1 MRPLMPPVQTPD
13 NLFHDG
19 DPSTGDLGTIVE
31 AEHLNNVQQA
41 LRDVQAELISV
52 LTAAGVETNPNTFQ
66 LVLALEALFA
76 AKSDTLG
83 ALSSLVG
90 AADKL
95 PYFTGPGAATLTN
108 LTSVGR
114 NVISQTSIAN
124 LLSYLGLEEA
134 APGVS
139 VVGMSRNAR
148 MNVAAASSTAIFT
161 ADELIVGTALGGKQ
175 YRLPAFNKTINLA
188 ITGPGGMDSGAPP
201 VTGFVALYAIYKP
214 STAESALLSVNATA
228 AVAPEIYPGSSL
240 PAGYTASALV
250 AVVPVASSQFAFC
263 TVQGRSVGIS
273 SATIL
278 SGTAA
283 PGSVT
288 AQAIT
293 AIPLN
298 AQSVDLTVT
307 VGITANDT
315 TGALTLAASSG
326 LVAGKLITIGAAG
339 TGGTISETS
348 NLTLPV
354 LANARTLYY
363 RIASATL
370 SYGILTSG
378 YSI

>member
-1 MRPLMPPVQTPD
+1 M
-13 NLFHDG
+13 
-19 DPSTGDLGTIVE
+19 
-31 AEHLNNVQQA
+31 
-41 LRDVQAELISV
+41 SV
-52 LTAAGVETNPNTFQ
+52 
-66 LVLALEALFA
+66 
-76 AKSDTLG
+76 
-83 ALSSLVG
+83 
-90 AADKL
+90 
-95 PYFTGPGAATLTN
+95 
-108 LTSVGR
+108 
-114 NVISQTSIAN
+114 I
-124 LLSYLGLEEA
+124 
-134 APGVS
+134 
-139 VVGMSRNAR
+139 GMSRNAR
-148 MNVAAASSTAIFT
+148 MNVAAASSTATFT

-175 YRLPAFNKTINLA
+175 YRLSSFNKTINLA
-188 ITGPGGMDSGAPP
+188 ITGPGGMDAGAPP
-201 VTGFVALYAIYKP
+201 VTGFVALYAIYNP
-214 STAESALLSVNATA
+214 AIRDSALLSVNATA
-228 AVAPEIYPGSSL
+228 AVAPEICPGSSL

-263 TVQGRSVGIS
+263 AVQGRSVGIS
-273 SATIL
+273 SATVL
-278 SGTAA
+278 SGTTA

-354 LANARTLYY
+354 LANARTLFY

-370 SYGILTSG
+370 SYGIVTSG